1 MGAGAVSDRWIL
13 SDGREE
19 GRGNAEEGGLGV
31 NKYRRRGV
39 KVRAWARVCGWVSGR
54 PFPAG
59 LPCPLFF
66 SLGSHCDLGEG
77 APQAHAERC
86 GRDGMGALS
95 PTSD

>member
-1 MGAGAVSDRWIL
+1 MGAEAVSDRWIL

-66 SLGSHCDLGEG
+66 LLGLTATLGKVLPRPTQNAAAG
-77 APQAHAERC
+77 TVWGPLAH
-86 GRDGMGALS
+86 
-95 PTSD
+95 